1 MNIIWVM
8 TAKAQVMLVDVSSLL
23 FCVFFLY
30 GFLPKKTCLISTV
43 SELDFWVFGTDN
55 FEREQTVMYYL
66 LFSDKNQ
73 AKLVFLNLV
82 FFRLELYLNVF
93 RLHRVDTLTVLT
105 ADCS

>member
-23 FCVFFLY
+23 FLCFFSLW
-30 GFLPKKTCLISTV
+30 FLIKKTCLISTV

-66 LFSDKNQ
+66 LFSDKYQ
-73 AKLVFLNLV
+73 AKLVFLNQV
-82 FFRLELYLNVF
+82 FF
-93 RLHRVDTLTVLT
+93 
-105 ADCS
+105 

>member
-23 FCVFFLY
+23 FCVFFSLW
-30 GFLPKKTCLISTV
+30 FLTKKKISTV

-66 LFSDKNQ
+66 LFSDKYQ
-73 AKLVFLNLV
+73 AKLCF
-82 FFRLELYLNVF
+82 
-93 RLHRVDTLTVLT
+93 
-105 ADCS
+105 

>member
-23 FCVFFLY
+23 FFLLY

-43 SELDFWVFGTDN
+43 SVLDFWVFGTDN

-66 LFSDKNQ
+66 LFSDKYQ
-73 AKLVFLNLV
+73 AKLCF
-82 FFRLELYLNVF
+82 
-93 RLHRVDTLTVLT
+93 
-105 ADCS
+105 

>member
-23 FCVFFLY
+23 FCVFFSLW
-30 GFLPKKTCLISTV
+30 FLTKKTCLISTV
-43 SELDFWVFGTDN
+43 SVLDFWVFGTDN

-73 AKLVFLNLV
+73 AKLVFLNQV
-82 FFRLELYLNVF
+82 FF
-93 RLHRVDTLTVLT
+93 
-105 ADCS
+105 

>member
-23 FCVFFLY
+23 FLCFFSLW
-30 GFLPKKTCLISTV
+30 FLTKKKISTV

-73 AKLVFLNLV
+73 AKLVFLNQV
-82 FFRLELYLNVF
+82 FF
-93 RLHRVDTLTVLT
+93 
-105 ADCS
+105 